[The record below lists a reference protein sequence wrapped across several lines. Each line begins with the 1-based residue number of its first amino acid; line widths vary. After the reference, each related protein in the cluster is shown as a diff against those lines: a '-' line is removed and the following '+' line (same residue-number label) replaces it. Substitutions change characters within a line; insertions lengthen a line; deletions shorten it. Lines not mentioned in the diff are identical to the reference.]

1 MGAPWAKGEPLA
13 WTWAWAG
20 AMGQWQ
26 KVACSVAMVASGPA
40 MPEVWTTTSWPFGCP
55 RACSVSGDTRPRRC
69 RLGWDAGGPVSIST
83 SRGTAVLESDGL
95 GLKTGL
101 VQRAQWGLEPVMLWG
116 TEMLGSLHF
125 VFPTILSQKNF

>member
-40 MPEVWTTTSWPFGCP
+40 MPEVWTTTSWPFGCL
-55 RACSVSGDTRPRRC
+55 RACSVRVCSKGWPTRC
-69 RLGWDAGGPVSIST
+69 RARQAGLGPRGP
-83 SRGTAVLESDGL
+83 LESA
-95 GLKTGL
+95 
-101 VQRAQWGLEPVMLWG
+101 RS
-116 TEMLGSLHF
+116 SL
-125 VFPTILSQKNF
+125 PTAM